1 MSDSRN
7 WNGTGEQIK
16 SALSE
21 ALQSGDF
28 KNLNDLV
35 SQTVADAI
43 SAAGKHVSPE
53 NTTKQRSSGAVFE
66 DADAREQK
74 QTDAPP
80 NIPLW
85 QQRAMERERQ
95 RQNRLMQE

>member
-43 SAAGKHVSPE
+43 RAPSLRMPMPGSRSRPMPLPIFPCG
-53 NTTKQRSSGAVFE
+53 SSGPWKGSASG
-66 DADAREQK
+66 R
-74 QTDAPP
+74 TG
-80 NIPLW
+80 
-85 QQRAMERERQ
+85 
-95 RQNRLMQE
+95 

>member
-35 SQTVADAI
+35 SQTVTDAI
-43 SAAGKHVSPE
+43 NAAGKHVS
-53 NTTKQRSSGAVFE
+53 SGILEACAGRPLLCSIAGELVVVFVVE
-66 DADAREQK
+66 H
-74 QTDAPP
+74 
-80 NIPLW
+80 
-85 QQRAMERERQ
+85 
-95 RQNRLMQE
+95 